1 VTADPPSRP
10 LAARRILIVDDQP
23 SIRGVLEVALSE
35 AGADVWTAADGPAA
49 LNSLETALPDLILL
63 DLVMPRMN
71 GWQVIQALAT
81 SPRTATIPVVLQ
93 TSAEDFASFDRAR
106 KHGVAAFISKP
117 FRLGEVI
124 ETCRRIAEGARPLQ
138 GRGTAQETV
147 PAVTIRSPQGDL
159 IAVGQ
164 LLDLSPRGAQVELA
178 VPLALAQKVQLTLE
192 REGAPGIRSGEV
204 RWMSRVGLRFH
215 HGLFLEPE

>member
-1 VTADPPSRP
+1 MTADAPSRP

-23 SIRGVLEVALSE
+23 SIRGVLEVALTE
-35 AGADVWTAADGPAA
+35 AGAQVWTAADGPAA
-49 LNSLETALPDLILL
+49 LNSLESATPDLILL

-81 SPRTATIPVVLQ
+81 SPRTAAIPVVLQ

-138 GRGTAQETV
+138 GRTPPAETMPTV
-147 PAVTIRSPQGDL
+147 SVRSLAGEL
-159 IAVGQ
+159 IASGQ

-178 VPLALAQKVQLTLE
+178 VPLALAQKIQLTLQRGGRPE
-192 REGAPGIRSGEV
+192 MRTGEV
-204 RWMSRVGLRFH
+204 RWMTRVGLRFH